1 MKNLLKRAFL
11 ALMALA
17 VLTACSDDDVYQ
29 EPTLDVTPN
38 NIAGTWCLQSWSG
51 GEMMEGSYV
60 YIDFVRADRTYTLY
74 QNLDSQ
80 QLRTITGSYYIETD
94 AEYGAVIRG
103 NYDYG
108 NGEWSHRYIVT
119 DLTAE
124 RMVWIAKDNA
134 DDVSVYVRKELPE
147 GFKPAEE

>member
-29 EPTLDVTPN
+29 EPALDVTPN

-124 RMVWIAKDNA
+124 RMVWTAKDNA